1 MNLSKNQIELIKDF
15 FSKQP
20 VLKAYLFGS
29 YVRGDETENSDLDLL
44 VELDYTQPIGLEFIQ
59 MQLDLQQ
66 LLSKKVDL
74 VSARGLS
81 KYIKPILD
89 REKKLIIIKDSD
101 LNDFVNNS
109 MMFNASLRQLEIIG
123 EASNRLSENI
133 LNKNTTIP
141 WARIIGLRNLVIH
154 EYFGIDD
161 FTIWNVIKI
170 NLPSLKSEIALL
182 IQEME

>member
-89 REKKLIIIKDSD
+89 REKKLIY
-101 LNDFVNNS
+101 
-109 MMFNASLRQLEIIG
+109 
-123 EASNRLSENI
+123 
-133 LNKNTTIP
+133 
-141 WARIIGLRNLVIH
+141 AR
-154 EYFGIDD
+154 
-161 FTIWNVIKI
+161 
-170 NLPSLKSEIALL
+170 
-182 IQEME
+182 